1 MLKSMDIDI
10 NDLPNDVEGLKALV
24 VQLLGVLQSMQAKIE
39 TLTEEVTYWKD
50 KHDRVLEQFKL
61 SQQRQFGRSSE
72 VYPDQGL
79 LFETALDL
87 EEMPEAQTNASVT
100 ISSYERRH
108 PVRKPLPSHYPREQ
122 IIYDLSDEEKQCTCC
137 GEAKKKIGEAI
148 SEQLA
153 VVPRQHKVIQHVRYK
168 YACPDCQEGVSIPPM
183 PKLLLPK
190 SLASA
195 SLVSHIIVSKYEDHL
210 PLYRQEGM
218 WRRDGVQMPRRT
230 MCEWVLKAAE
240 QCEPLVTRMR
250 GGILSYDIC
259 QGDETTLQVLREPG
273 RRADQTSYLWVYRGG
288 PPGKEVVLFDY
299 QETRQKD
306 HPKAF
311 LSGFKGYLQTDAYKG
326 YDWADQ
332 TQEITRV
339 GCMAHARRPF
349 AELVKTVKGTGKA
362 HQALSLIQKLYRVER
377 EMTDQGLTA
386 EQRYAYRQA
395 KAKPLLETLHAWLV
409 SSYPKTPAQGALGKA
424 MKYMIDRWETLTNY
438 CLDGRL
444 CIDNNL
450 IENAIRPVA
459 LGRRNFLFCNTP
471 RGAKASATL
480 YSLLATA
487 KAHGWNV
494 FDYLKTL
501 FEELPKY
508 GQDGDLDLLLPWNL
522 KTQVSQPCI

>member
-24 VQLLGVLQSMQAKIE
+24 VQLLGVVQSMQAKIE

-61 SQQRQFGRSSE
+61 SQQRQFGRSSD
-72 VYPDQGL
+72 VYPGQGL
-79 LFETALDL
+79 LFETGADV
-87 EEMPEAQTNASVT
+87 EDAITKAEATPMAV
-100 ISSYERRH
+100 SSYERRH

-137 GEAKKKIGEAI
+137 GDAKKKIGEAI

-168 YACPDCQEGVSIPPM
+168 YACPQCQEGVSIPPM

-190 SLASA
+190 SMASA
-195 SLVSHIIVSKYEDHL
+195 SLVAHIVTTKYEDHV

-218 WRRDGVQMPRRT
+218 WRRDGVEMPRRT

-240 QCEPLVTRMR
+240 QCEAVLERMR
-250 GGILSYDIC
+250 HWLVSHDVC
-259 QGDETTLQVLREPG
+259 QVDETRLQVLKEPE
-273 RRADQTSYLWVYRGG
+273 RRADQKSYLWVYRGG

-299 QETRQKD
+299 QETREGA
-306 HPKAF
+306 HAKAY
-311 LSGFKGYLQTDAYKG
+311 LQGFKGYLQADGYGG
-326 YDWADQ
+326 YDWVDE
-332 TQEITRV
+332 TEEITRL

-362 HQALSLIQKLYRVER
+362 HQALSLIQKLYCVER
-377 EMTDQGLTA
+377 EMTDQGLSA
-386 EQRYAYRQA
+386 KQRYAYRQA
-395 KAKPLLETLHAWLV
+395 KAKPLLDTLHAWLV
-409 SSYPKTPAQGALGKA
+409 CSYPKTPPQGALGKA

-444 CIDNNL
+444 CIDNNR

-459 LGRRNFLFCNTP
+459 LGRKNFLFSNTP

-487 KAHGWNV
+487 KVHGWNV

-508 GQDGDLDLLLPWNL
+508 GQADDLDLLLPWNL